1 MNYSTLYAA
10 DKTLLMVF
18 NGSHCPFVDRLAV
31 TLTCGYMWIP
41 LYIALLLL
49 VINNHKTVFQISLV
63 IGMALLAIVLSEGM
77 ADLIVKPLVARLR
90 PIHDTLMQDRVQVV
104 NNYRV
109 EGYSFFSAHASN
121 TMAVAVFFSLLV
133 KDRLFACTL
142 ITWALVNCWTRLY
155 LGVHYPSDIIVGVV
169 WGSVSGLFAYTIYNN
184 KVKDTRRLSV
194 SDNAATTD
202 MAYRRSDINRVICVM
217 ALLVIF
223 AIIFSLT

>member
-1 MNYSTLYAA
+1 MNYPTLYAA

-49 VINNHKTVFQISLV
+49 VINNHKTVAQISLV
-63 IGMALLAIVLSEGM
+63 ISMALLAIVLSEGM
-77 ADLIVKPLVARLR
+77 ADLIVKPFVARLR
-90 PIHDTLMQDRVQVV
+90 PINDTLMQDSVQVV
-104 NNYRV
+104 NNYRA

-169 WGSVSGLFAYTIYNN
+169 WGSVIGLFAYTIY
-184 KVKDTRRLSV
+184 KVKDTRRV
-194 SDNAATTD
+194 RASDDAATTD

-223 AIIFSLT
+223 AIIFSLI

>member
-49 VINNHKTVFQISLV
+49 VINNHKTVAQISLV

-90 PIHDTLMQDRVQVV
+90 PIHDTLMQDSVQVV
-104 NNYRV
+104 NNYRA

-133 KDRLFACTL
+133 KDRLFACNL

-169 WGSVSGLFAYTIYNN
+169 WGSVSGLFAYTIYN

-202 MAYRRSDINRVICVM
+202 MAYRRSDINTVICVM

>member
-1 MNYSTLYAA
+1 MNYSTLYDA

-18 NGSHCPFVDRLAV
+18 NGSHCAFVDRLAV
-31 TLTCGYMWIP
+31 TLTCGYMWIL

-49 VINNHKTVFQISLV
+49 VINNHKTVAQISLV

-90 PIHDTLMQDRVQVV
+90 PIHDTLMQDSVQVV
-104 NNYRV
+104 NNYRA

-133 KDRLFACTL
+133 EDRLFACTL

-155 LGVHYPSDIIVGVV
+155 LGVHYPSDIIVGMV
-169 WGSVSGLFAYTIYNN
+169 WGSVSGLFAYTMYN
-184 KVKDTRRLSV
+184 KVKDTRRV
-194 SDNAATTD
+194 RASDDAATTD
-202 MAYRRSDINRVICVM
+202 MAYRRSDINTVICVM

>member
-49 VINNHKTVFQISLV
+49 VINNHKTMAQISLV
-63 IGMALLAIVLSEGM
+63 ISMALLAIVLSEGM

-90 PIHDTLMQDRVQVV
+90 PIHDTLMQDSVQVV
-104 NNYRV
+104 NNYRA

-133 KDRLFACTL
+133 KDRLFACIL
-142 ITWALVNCWTRLY
+142 IVWALVNCWTRLY

-169 WGSVSGLFAYTIYNN
+169 WGSVSGLFAYTIYN
-184 KVKDTRRLSV
+184 KVKDTRCLSV
-194 SDNAATTD
+194 SDDAATTD
-202 MAYRRSDINRVICVM
+202 MAYRRTDINRAICVM

>member
-18 NGSHCPFVDRLAV
+18 NGSHCPIVDRLAV

-49 VINNHKTVFQISLV
+49 VINNHKTVAQISLV
-63 IGMALLAIVLSEGM
+63 IGMAVLTIVLSEGM

-90 PIHDTLMQDRVQVV
+90 PIHDTLMQDSVQIV
-104 NNYRV
+104 NNYRA

-121 TMAVAVFFSLLV
+121 TMAVFFSLLV

-142 ITWALVNCWTRLY
+142 IVWALVNSWTRLY

-169 WGSVSGLFAYTIYNN
+169 WGSVSGLFAYTIYN
-184 KVKDTRRLSV
+184 KVKDTRRV
-194 SDNAATTD
+194 RASDDAATTD
-202 MAYRRSDINRVICVM
+202 MAYRRSDINRVIYVM

>member
-1 MNYSTLYAA
+1 MNYSTLYDA

-18 NGSHCPFVDRLAV
+18 NGSHCAFVDRLAV
-31 TLTCGYMWIP
+31 TLTCGYMWIL

-49 VINNHKTVFQISLV
+49 VINNHKTVAQISLV

-90 PIHDTLMQDRVQVV
+90 PIHDTLMQDCVQVV
-104 NNYRV
+104 NSYRA

-133 KDRLFACTL
+133 KDRLFACIL
-142 ITWALVNCWTRLY
+142 IVWALVNCWTRLY

-169 WGSVSGLFAYTIYNN
+169 WGSVSGLFAYTMYN
-184 KVKDTRRLSV
+184 KVKDTRSV
-194 SDNAATTD
+194 RASDDAATTD
-202 MAYRRSDINRVICVM
+202 MAYRRSDINTVISVM

-223 AIIFSLT
+223 AIIFSLI

>member
-18 NGSHCPFVDRLAV
+18 NGSHCPFVDRLAM

-49 VINNHKTVFQISLV
+49 VINNHKTVVQISLV

-90 PIHDTLMQDRVQVV
+90 PVHDTLMQDSVQVV
-104 NNYRV
+104 NNYRA

-121 TMAVAVFFSLLV
+121 TMAVAVFFSLFV

-169 WGSVSGLFAYTIYNN
+169 WGSVSGLFAYTIYN

-194 SDNAATTD
+194 SDDAATTD
-202 MAYRRSDINRVICVM
+202 MAYRRSDINTVICVM

-223 AIIFSLT
+223 AIIFSLI

>member
-1 MNYSTLYAA
+1 MNYSTLYDA

-49 VINNHKTVFQISLV
+49 VINNHKTVAQISLV

-90 PIHDTLMQDRVQVV
+90 PIHDTLMQDSVQVV
-104 NNYRV
+104 NNYLA

-169 WGSVSGLFAYTIYNN
+169 WGSVSGLFAYTIYN

-223 AIIFSLT
+223 AIIYSLT

>member
-49 VINNHKTVFQISLV
+49 VINNHKTVVQISLV
-63 IGMALLAIVLSEGM
+63 ISMALLAIVLSEGM

-90 PIHDTLMQDRVQVV
+90 PIHDTLMQDSVQVV
-104 NNYRV
+104 NNYRA

-169 WGSVSGLFAYTIYNN
+169 WGSVSGLFAYTMYN
-184 KVKDTRRLSV
+184 KVKDTRSV
-194 SDNAATTD
+194 RASDDAATTD
-202 MAYRRSDINRVICVM
+202 MAYRRSDINTVISVM
-217 ALLVIF
+217 ALLVII
-223 AIIFSLT
+223 AIIFSLI

>member
-1 MNYSTLYAA
+1 MNCSTLYAA

-49 VINNHKTVFQISLV
+49 VINNHKTVAQISLV

-90 PIHDTLMQDRVQVV
+90 PIHDTLMQDSVQVV
-104 NNYRV
+104 NNYRA

-142 ITWALVNCWTRLY
+142 IVWALANCWTRLY

-169 WGSVSGLFAYTIYNN
+169 WGSVSGLFAYTIYN
-184 KVKDTRRLSV
+184 KVKDTRRLRG
-194 SDNAATTD
+194 SDDAATTD
-202 MAYRRSDINRVICVM
+202 MAYRRSDINRVIYVM

>member
-1 MNYSTLYAA
+1 MNYPTLYAA

-49 VINNHKTVFQISLV
+49 VINNHKTVAQISLV

-109 EGYSFFSAHASN
+109 EGHSFFSAHASN

-169 WGSVSGLFAYTIYNN
+169 WGSVSGLFAYTMYN

-194 SDNAATTD
+194 SDNAATSD

>member
-49 VINNHKTVFQISLV
+49 VINNHKTVAQISLV

-90 PIHDTLMQDRVQVV
+90 PIHDTLMQDSVQVV
-104 NNYRV
+104 NNYRA

-142 ITWALVNCWTRLY
+142 ITWALINCWTRLY
-155 LGVHYPSDIIVGVV
+155 LGVHYPSDIIVGVM
-169 WGSVSGLFAYTIYNN
+169 WGSVSGLFAYTIFN

-194 SDNAATTD
+194 SDNAATPD

-223 AIIFSLT
+223 AIIFSLI

>member
-49 VINNHKTVFQISLV
+49 VINNHKTMAQISLV

-90 PIHDTLMQDRVQVV
+90 PIHDTLMQDSVQVV
-104 NNYRV
+104 NNYRA

-142 ITWALVNCWTRLY
+142 ITWALINCWTRLY
-155 LGVHYPSDIIVGVV
+155 LGVHYPSDIIVGVM
-169 WGSVSGLFAYTIYNN
+169 WGSVSGLFAYTIFN
-184 KVKDTRRLSV
+184 KIKDTRRLSV

-202 MAYRRSDINRVICVM
+202 MA
-217 ALLVIF
+217 
-223 AIIFSLT
+223 

>member
-49 VINNHKTVFQISLV
+49 VINNHKTVVQISLV

-90 PIHDTLMQDRVQVV
+90 PIHDTLMQDCVQVV
-104 NNYRV
+104 NNYRA

-169 WGSVSGLFAYTIYNN
+169 WGSVSGLFAYTMYN
-184 KVKDTRRLSV
+184 KVKDTRSV
-194 SDNAATTD
+194 RASDDAATTD
-202 MAYRRSDINRVICVM
+202 MAYRRSDINTVISVM

-223 AIIFSLT
+223 AIIFSLI

>member
-49 VINNHKTVFQISLV
+49 VINNHKTVAQISLV

-90 PIHDTLMQDRVQVV
+90 PIHDTLMQDCVQVV
-104 NNYRV
+104 NNYRA
-109 EGYSFFSAHASN
+109 EGYGFFSAHASN

-133 KDRLFACTL
+133 KDRLFACIL
-142 ITWALVNCWTRLY
+142 IVWALVNCWTRLY

-169 WGSVSGLFAYTIYNN
+169 WGSVSGLFAYTIYK
-184 KVKDTRRLSV
+184 KVKDTKRLCV
-194 SDNAATTD
+194 SDDAETTD

>member
-49 VINNHKTVFQISLV
+49 VINNHKTVVQISLV

-90 PIHDTLMQDRVQVV
+90 PIHDTLMQDCVQVV
-104 NNYRV
+104 NNYRA

-133 KDRLFACTL
+133 KDRLFACIL
-142 ITWALVNCWTRLY
+142 IVWALVNCWTRLY
-155 LGVHYPSDIIVGVV
+155 LGVHYPSDIIVGMV
-169 WGSVSGLFAYTIYNN
+169 WGSVSGLFAYTMYN
-184 KVKDTRRLSV
+184 KVKDTRSV
-194 SDNAATTD
+194 RASDDAATTD
-202 MAYRRSDINRVICVM
+202 MAYRRSDINTVICVM

>member
-1 MNYSTLYAA
+1 MHYSTLYAA

-18 NGSHCPFVDRLAV
+18 NGSLCPFVDRLAV

-49 VINNHKTVFQISLV
+49 VINNHKTVVQISLV

-77 ADLIVKPLVARLR
+77 VDLIVKPLVARLR
-90 PIHDTLMQDRVQVV
+90 PIHDILMQDSVQVV
-104 NNYRV
+104 NNYRA
-109 EGYSFFSAHASN
+109 EGYSFFSAHESN

-169 WGSVSGLFAYTIYNN
+169 WGSVSGLFAYTIYN

-194 SDNAATTD
+194 SENAATTD

>member
-1 MNYSTLYAA
+1 MNYPTLYDA

-49 VINNHKTVFQISLV
+49 VINNHKTVAQISLV

-169 WGSVSGLFAYTIYNN
+169 WGSVSGLFAYTIYN

-217 ALLVIF
+217 ELLVIF

>member
-1 MNYSTLYAA
+1 MNCSTLYDA

-49 VINNHKTVFQISLV
+49 VINNHKTVAQISLV

-77 ADLIVKPLVARLR
+77 VDLIVKPLVARLR
-90 PIHDTLMQDRVQVV
+90 PIHDTLMQDSVQVV
-104 NNYRV
+104 NNYRA

-142 ITWALVNCWTRLY
+142 IVWALANCWTRLY

-169 WGSVSGLFAYTIYNN
+169 WGSVSGLFAYTIYN
-184 KVKDTRRLSV
+184 KVKDTRRLRG
-194 SDNAATTD
+194 SDDAATTD
-202 MAYRRSDINRVICVM
+202 MAYRRSDINRVIYVM

>member
-49 VINNHKTVFQISLV
+49 VINNHKTVALISLV

-90 PIHDTLMQDRVQVV
+90 PIHDTLMQDSVQVV
-104 NNYRV
+104 NNYRA

-142 ITWALVNCWTRLY
+142 ITWALINCWTRLY
-155 LGVHYPSDIIVGVV
+155 LGVHYPSDIIVGVM
-169 WGSVSGLFAYTIYNN
+169 WGSVSGLFAYTIFN

-194 SDNAATTD
+194 SDNAATPD

-223 AIIFSLT
+223 AIIFSLI

>member
-49 VINNHKTVFQISLV
+49 VINNHKTVAQISLV

-90 PIHDTLMQDRVQVV
+90 PIHDTLMQDSVQVV
-104 NNYRV
+104 NNYRA

-133 KDRLFACTL
+133 KDRLFACIL
-142 ITWALVNCWTRLY
+142 IVWALVNRWTRLY

-169 WGSVSGLFAYTIYNN
+169 WGSVSGLFAYTMYN
-184 KVKDTRRLSV
+184 KVKDTRSV
-194 SDNAATTD
+194 RASDDAATTD
-202 MAYRRSDINRVICVM
+202 MAYRRSDINTVISVM

-223 AIIFSLT
+223 AIIFSLI

>member
-49 VINNHKTVFQISLV
+49 VINNHKTVAQISLV
-63 IGMALLAIVLSEGM
+63 IGMALLAIVLSERM
-77 ADLIVKPLVARLR
+77 ADLIVKPFVARLR
-90 PIHDTLMQDRVQVV
+90 PIHDTLMQDSVQVV
-104 NNYRV
+104 NNYRA

-121 TMAVAVFFSLLV
+121 TMTVAVFFSLLV

-142 ITWALVNCWTRLY
+142 IVWALVNCWTRLY

-169 WGSVSGLFAYTIYNN
+169 WGCVSGLFAYTIYN

-202 MAYRRSDINRVICVM
+202 MAYRRSDINTVICVM

>member
-31 TLTCGYMWIP
+31 TLTCGYMWIL

-49 VINNHKTVFQISLV
+49 VINNHKTVVQISLV
-63 IGMALLAIVLSEGM
+63 IGMALLAIVLS
-77 ADLIVKPLVARLR
+77 
-90 PIHDTLMQDRVQVV
+90 PIHDILMQDSVQVV
-104 NNYRV
+104 NNYRA

-169 WGSVSGLFAYTIYNN
+169 WGRVSGLFAYTMYN
-184 KVKDTRRLSV
+184 KVKDTRSV
-194 SDNAATTD
+194 RASDDAATTD
-202 MAYRRSDINRVICVM
+202 MAYRRSDINTVISVM

-223 AIIFSLT
+223 AIIFSLI

>member
-1 MNYSTLYAA
+1 MNCSTLYDA

-49 VINNHKTVFQISLV
+49 VIINHKTVAQISLV

-90 PIHDTLMQDRVQVV
+90 PIHDTLMQDSVQIV
-104 NNYRV
+104 NNYRA

-169 WGSVSGLFAYTIYNN
+169 WGSVSGLFAYTIYN

>member
-49 VINNHKTVFQISLV
+49 VINNHKTVVQISLV

-90 PIHDTLMQDRVQVV
+90 PIHDILMQDSVQVV
-104 NNYRV
+104 NNYRA

-133 KDRLFACTL
+133 KDRLFACAL
-142 ITWALVNCWTRLY
+142 INWALVNCWTRLY

-169 WGSVSGLFAYTIYNN
+169 WGSVSGLFSYTMYN
-184 KVKDTRRLSV
+184 KVKDTRRV
-194 SDNAATTD
+194 RASDDAATTD
-202 MAYRRSDINRVICVM
+202 MAYRRSDINTVICVM

-223 AIIFSLT
+223 AIIFSLI

>member
-49 VINNHKTVFQISLV
+49 VINNHKTVVQISLV
-63 IGMALLAIVLSEGM
+63 IGMALLTIVLSEGM
-77 ADLIVKPLVARLR
+77 ADLIVKPLIARLR

-169 WGSVSGLFAYTIYNN
+169 WGCVSGLFAYTIYN

>member
-1 MNYSTLYAA
+1 MNYCTLYAA

-49 VINNHKTVFQISLV
+49 VINNHKTVAQISLG

-77 ADLIVKPLVARLR
+77 ADLIVKPLIARLR

-169 WGSVSGLFAYTIYNN
+169 WGCVSGLFAYTIYN

>member
-31 TLTCGYMWIP
+31 TLTCGYMWIL

-49 VINNHKTVFQISLV
+49 VINNHKTVVQISLV

-77 ADLIVKPLVARLR
+77 ADLIVKPLIARLR
-90 PIHDTLMQDRVQVV
+90 PIHDILMQDSVQVV
-104 NNYRV
+104 NNYRA

-169 WGSVSGLFAYTIYNN
+169 WGSVSGLFAYTMYN
-184 KVKDTRRLSV
+184 KVKDTRSV
-194 SDNAATTD
+194 RASDDAATTD
-202 MAYRRSDINRVICVM
+202 MAYRRSDINTVISVM

>member
-49 VINNHKTVFQISLV
+49 VINNHKTVVQISLV

-90 PIHDTLMQDRVQVV
+90 PIHDTLMQDCVQVV
-104 NNYRV
+104 NNYRA

-133 KDRLFACTL
+133 KDRLFACIL

-169 WGSVSGLFAYTIYNN
+169 WGSVSGLFAYTMYN
-184 KVKDTRRLSV
+184 KVKDTRSV
-194 SDNAATTD
+194 RASDDAATTD

-223 AIIFSLT
+223 AIIFSLI

>member
-1 MNYSTLYAA
+1 MNYPTLYDA

-49 VINNHKTVFQISLV
+49 VINNHKTVVQISLV

-169 WGSVSGLFAYTIYNN
+169 WGSVSGLFAYTIYN

-217 ALLVIF
+217 ELLVIF

>member
-1 MNYSTLYAA
+1 
-10 DKTLLMVF
+10 
-18 NGSHCPFVDRLAV
+18 
-31 TLTCGYMWIP
+31 
-41 LYIALLLL
+41 
-49 VINNHKTVFQISLV
+49 
-63 IGMALLAIVLSEGM
+63 MALLAIVLSEGM

-90 PIHDTLMQDRVQVV
+90 PIHDTLMQDSVHVV
-104 NNYRV
+104 NNYRA

-142 ITWALVNCWTRLY
+142 IVWALVNCWTRLY
-155 LGVHYPSDIIVGVV
+155 LGVHYPSDIIVGAV
-169 WGSVSGLFAYTIYNN
+169 WGSVSGLFAYTIYN
-184 KVKDTRRLSV
+184 KVKDTRRV
-194 SDNAATTD
+194 RASDDAAITD

>member
-1 MNYSTLYAA
+1 MNYSTLYAS

-49 VINNHKTVFQISLV
+49 VINNHKTVAQISLV

-90 PIHDTLMQDRVQVV
+90 PIHDTLMQDCVQVV
-104 NNYRV
+104 NNYRA

-133 KDRLFACTL
+133 KDRLFACIL
-142 ITWALVNCWTRLY
+142 IVWALVNCWTRLY

-169 WGSVSGLFAYTIYNN
+169 WGSVSGLFAYTIYK
-184 KVKDTRRLSV
+184 KVKDTKRLCV
-194 SDNAATTD
+194 SDDAETTD

>member
-49 VINNHKTVFQISLV
+49 VINNHKTVVQISLV
-63 IGMALLAIVLSEGM
+63 ISMALLAIVLSEGM

-90 PIHDTLMQDRVQVV
+90 PIHDTLMQDCVQVV
-104 NNYRV
+104 NNYRA
-109 EGYSFFSAHASN
+109 EGYSFSSAHASN

-169 WGSVSGLFAYTIYNN
+169 WGSVSGLFAYTMYN
-184 KVKDTRRLSV
+184 KVKDTRSV
-194 SDNAATTD
+194 RASDDAATTD
-202 MAYRRSDINRVICVM
+202 MAYRRSDINTVISVM

>member
-49 VINNHKTVFQISLV
+49 VINNHKTVAQISLV

-90 PIHDTLMQDRVQVV
+90 PIHDTLMQDSVQVV
-104 NNYRV
+104 NNYRA

-169 WGSVSGLFAYTIYNN
+169 WGSVSGLFAYTMYN
-184 KVKDTRRLSV
+184 KVKDTRRLNV

-202 MAYRRSDINRVICVM
+202 MAYRRSDINTVICVM

>member
-49 VINNHKTVFQISLV
+49 VINNHKTVVQISLV

-90 PIHDTLMQDRVQVV
+90 PIHDTLMQDSVQIV
-104 NNYRV
+104 NNYRA

-133 KDRLFACTL
+133 KDRLFVCTL

-169 WGSVSGLFAYTIYNN
+169 WGSVCGLFAYTIYN
-184 KVKDTRRLSV
+184 KVKDTRHLSV

-202 MAYRRSDINRVICVM
+202 MAYRCSDINRVICVM

>member
-49 VINNHKTVFQISLV
+49 VINNHKTVAQISLV

-90 PIHDTLMQDRVQVV
+90 PIHDTLMQDSVQVV
-104 NNYRV
+104 NNYRA

-142 ITWALVNCWTRLY
+142 ITWALINCWTRLY
-155 LGVHYPSDIIVGVV
+155 LGVHYPSDIIVGVM
-169 WGSVSGLFAYTIYNN
+169 WGSVSGLFAYTIFN

-202 MAYRRSDINRVICVM
+202 MVYRRSDIKRVICVM

-223 AIIFSLT
+223 AIIFSLI

>member
-1 MNYSTLYAA
+1 MNCSTLYAA

-49 VINNHKTVFQISLV
+49 VINNHKTVAQISLV

-90 PIHDTLMQDRVQVV
+90 PIHDTLMQDSVQVV
-104 NNYRV
+104 NNYRA

-142 ITWALVNCWTRLY
+142 IVWALANCWTRLY

-169 WGSVSGLFAYTIYNN
+169 WGSVSGLFAYTIYN
-184 KVKDTRRLSV
+184 KVKDTRRLRG
-194 SDNAATTD
+194 SDDAATTD
-202 MAYRRSDINRVICVM
+202 MAYRRSDINRVNCVM

>member
-49 VINNHKTVFQISLV
+49 VINNHKTVVQISLV

-77 ADLIVKPLVARLR
+77 ADLIVKSLVARLR
-90 PIHDTLMQDRVQVV
+90 PIHDILMQDSVQVV
-104 NNYRV
+104 NNYRA

-169 WGSVSGLFAYTIYNN
+169 WGSVSGLFAYTMYN

-223 AIIFSLT
+223 AIIYSLT

>member
-31 TLTCGYMWIP
+31 TLTCGYMWIL

-49 VINNHKTVFQISLV
+49 VINNHKTVVQISLV
-63 IGMALLAIVLSEGM
+63 ISMALLAIVLSEGM

-90 PIHDTLMQDRVQVV
+90 PIHDTLMQDSVQVV
-104 NNYRV
+104 NNYRA

-169 WGSVSGLFAYTIYNN
+169 WGSVSGLFAYTMYN
-184 KVKDTRRLSV
+184 KVKDTRSV
-194 SDNAATTD
+194 RASDDAATTD
-202 MAYRRSDINRVICVM
+202 MAYRRSDINTVICVM

>member
-49 VINNHKTVFQISLV
+49 VINNHKTVVQISLV
-63 IGMALLAIVLSEGM
+63 ISMALLAIVLSEGM

-90 PIHDTLMQDRVQVV
+90 PIHDTLMQDCVQVV
-104 NNYRV
+104 NNYRA

-133 KDRLFACTL
+133 KDRLFACIL
-142 ITWALVNCWTRLY
+142 IVWALVNCWTRLY

-169 WGSVSGLFAYTIYNN
+169 WGSVSGLFAYTMYN
-184 KVKDTRRLSV
+184 KVKDTRSV
-194 SDNAATTD
+194 RASDDAATTD
-202 MAYRRSDINRVICVM
+202 MAYRRSDINTVISVM

-223 AIIFSLT
+223 AIIFSLI